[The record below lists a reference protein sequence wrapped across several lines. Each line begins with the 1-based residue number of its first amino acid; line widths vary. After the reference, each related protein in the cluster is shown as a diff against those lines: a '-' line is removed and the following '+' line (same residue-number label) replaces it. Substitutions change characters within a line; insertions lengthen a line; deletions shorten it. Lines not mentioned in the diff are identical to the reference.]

1 MAVRLGRDCTDK
13 VIINGVDLVNQD
25 ELSNNQLRELNRYIE
40 ENAHLLKIMDRPPEE
55 PRDRFTK
62 SPTPSRYGTIRNRIG
77 YPVDVEDGYQTLSQK
92 FGLPNRDKEVDYE
105 RTETYHRAPKL
116 DFDMDQW
123 NRTYGKQSDLN
134 LSIENLHVGAPP
146 GGWEA
151 LSSGRPSPYST
162 LDRKGSIRRSVGP
175 SEKRVTIDPN
185 YRASS
190 VDRPSARA
198 AQSYGQG
205 GDQAQS
211 RQVHSAYTTQ
221 SLNRN
226 GQNNFNSSATPFD
239 PNRVAREGITGRD
252 ASAYSSVVSG
262 LNEPPVTRTAS
273 SYRTSTQGSGA
284 LPPRPTSRTST
295 IDNRSSGAYD
305 QRHSGAYEQR
315 HSGIYD
321 RVHEPSPGYNT
332 MRSTTSHTSG
342 PTTGYGSG
350 YSTTKT
356 IHTTAPSKAREAIDP
371 DQIFNPRNESN
382 IFTGM
387 HYEKGPKDVTTIS
400 STVHLTPGEDPQKRI
415 DEIYRSMQSLH

>member
-77 YPVDVEDGYQTLSQK
+77 YPVDVEDGYQTLSQNS
-92 FGLPNRDKEVDYE
+92 PIATREVDYE

-175 SEKRVTIDPN
+175 SGKRVTIDPN

-198 AQSYGQG
+198 AQSCGQG

-211 RQVHSAYTTQ
+211 RQVHSANTTQ
-221 SLNRN
+221 SI
-226 GQNNFNSSATPFD
+226 ATARTTSTPA
-239 PNRVAREGITGRD
+239 PRRSTQNRVAREGITGRD

-295 IDNRSSGAYD
+295 IDNRSSGACD

-356 IHTTAPSKAREAIDP
+356 IHTTAPSK
-371 DQIFNPRNESN
+371 
-382 IFTGM
+382 
-387 HYEKGPKDVTTIS
+387 GP
-400 STVHLTPGEDPQKRI
+400 
-415 DEIYRSMQSLH
+415 